1 MFEVDLFGWRYFL
14 GPLAL
19 IGTVAL
25 LSLLFSLIR
34 MHEKLNLINGLYG
47 ILFSIS
53 AIGVPLEVLVALL
66 FMEFLY

>member
-1 MFEVDLFGWRYFL
+1 MFEGDLFGWRFFL

-19 IGTVAL
+19 IGTVTL
-25 LSLLFSLIR
+25 LSLLFFLIR

-53 AIGVPLEVLVALL
+53 AIGVPLEVLIFKL
-66 FMEFLY
+66 